1 MKKVVLISL
10 TLTFLFLSPANAA
23 MMVDV
28 KSKIELV
35 YVGNEQVSDLLLT
48 PNSISIIGTTEAATS
63 TWISGNLNGSSDGFI
78 SSFSSTGT
86 PLWSIRLGG
95 VNNEIA
101 TAAAVDV
108 DGSIWVVGASSSTLS
123 STPTPAPSKLLNPDN
138 VVITP
143 KAPTN
148 SVPTKLNLWQV
159 SASGQLINSFETQ
172 TVGVINPQQILVTTT
187 GLSVFGDI
195 YEKSTVKGFLTN
207 VSKAG
212 VFTPMIKYGVKQTQ
226 FSDAIANTDG
236 SFTVAGK
243 SSDLLLKVKALSKG
257 DAITLKISS
266 KGLLQ
271 QVARATLKSTT
282 RSWDSI
288 STGLLQGGLVKYSNK
303 TEAAVTKFSALGKPI
318 WNGRYLA
325 KSSALVASSTNS
337 WATFIS
343 SGPISGIASWKP
355 KVATAVLLQLGKKG
369 EVITASSF
377 TGTPVAIARNN
388 EIGTVV
394 ITDSGTSFGLVLV
407 N

>member
-1 MKKVVLISL
+1 
-10 TLTFLFLSPANAA
+10 

-108 DGSIWVVGASSSTLS
+108 DGSIWVVGASSSTIS

-303 TEAAVTKFSALGKPI
+303 TEAAITKFSALGKPI

-343 SGPISGIASWKP
+343 SGPISGIGSWKP

>member
-1 MKKVVLISL
+1 LKKVVLISL

-108 DGSIWVVGASSSTLS
+108 DGSIWVVGASSSTIS

>member
-1 MKKVVLISL
+1 LKKVVLISL

-108 DGSIWVVGASSSTLS
+108 DGSIWVVGASSSTIS

-303 TEAAVTKFSALGKPI
+303 TEAAITKFSALGKPI

-343 SGPISGIASWKP
+343 SGPISGIGSWKP

>member
-1 MKKVVLISL
+1 LKKVVLISL

>member
-1 MKKVVLISL
+1 LKKILLISL
-10 TLTFLFLSPANAA
+10 SITFLVISPANAA
-23 MMVDV
+23 TIAEV
-28 KSKIELV
+28 KSKIDLA

-48 PNSISIIGTTEAATS
+48 SNSISIIGTTEAATS
-63 TWISGNLNGSSDGFI
+63 AWISGNLNGSSDGFI
-78 SSFSSTGT
+78 SSFSNTGT
-86 PLWSIRLGG
+86 PLWSTRLGG
-95 VNNEIA
+95 TNNEIA
-101 TAAAVDV
+101 TAAALDL
-108 DGSIWVVGASSSTLS
+108 DGSIWVVGASSLIVS

-138 VVITP
+138 VVVSP

-148 SVPTKLNLWQV
+148 SAPTKLNLWQV
-159 SASGQLINSFETQ
+159 SSSGQLINSFETQ
-172 TVGVINPQQILVTTT
+172 TAGVINPQKILVSAN
-187 GLSVFGDI
+187 GISVFGDI
-195 YEKSTVKGFLTN
+195 YEKSTVKGFFTT
-207 VSKAG
+207 VSKTG
-212 VFTPMIKYGVKQTQ
+212 VFTPLLKYGVKQTQ
-226 FSDAIANTDG
+226 FTDAIANTDG
-236 SFTVAGK
+236 SFSVVGK
-243 SSDLLLKVKALSKG
+243 SADLLLKVKALSKG

-266 KGLLQ
+266 KGALQ

-303 TEAAVTKFSALGKPI
+303 TEAAITKFSALGKPV
-318 WNGRYLA
+318 WNDRYLS
-325 KSSALVASSTNS
+325 KSTALVATGTNS

-343 SGPISGIASWKP
+343 SGAISGIASWKP

-377 TGTPVAIARNN
+377 SGMPVAIARNN

>member
-108 DGSIWVVGASSSTLS
+108 DGSIWVVGASSSTIS